1 MQAMGSSIAPPA
13 AAAFPIEETHGIPLY
28 PGNRLLAHS
37 GCLGW
42 RSAYASYAAE
52 QPWTATLRPLPHT
65 CIAYFVNGGATIT
78 RQVEGE
84 ARQVAQLHVRQF
96 GFVPTR
102 AASDW
107 ALRGTPDVLTLYL
120 RHTMVD
126 RLAVEVFGRDPQHV
140 ELRPQLGVTDPLL
153 EQLALTL
160 LRAMQKGEAGAA
172 LYVDHLAQ
180 TMAVQMLRGHCGGI
194 GARAPATATMPV
206 SRLARVVDFIDATLD
221 GELTLDAIAEVT
233 GMNPFYFARAFRRQF
248 GETPHRFVLQRRI
261 DRAKR
266 LLSETETPLVEIAL
280 SCGFASQSHL
290 ASTFRRKV
298 GVTPSQYRKG

>member
-1 MQAMGSSIAPPA
+1 MQATGSSIAPPA

-160 LRAMQKGEAGAA
+160 LRGC
-172 LYVDHLAQ
+172 
-180 TMAVQMLRGHCGGI
+180 R
-194 GARAPATATMPV
+194 
-206 SRLARVVDFIDATLD
+206 
-221 GELTLDAIAEVT
+221 
-233 GMNPFYFARAFRRQF
+233 
-248 GETPHRFVLQRRI
+248 
-261 DRAKR
+261 RAKR
-266 LLSETETPLVEIAL
+266 EPLSMSTTLRRPWRFTCSAAIAVASAPGRRRQRQCRFRGSPALWTL
-280 SCGFASQSHL
+280 STRRWTAS
-290 ASTFRRKV
+290 
-298 GVTPSQYRKG
+298 